1 MFEEKHINRFMD
13 EIKEL
18 KDKMLEHTEKQE
30 FVDMVSVFAN
40 RLEDENSIYVDELCK
55 LYNVVSD
62 VDIADTFVNYSMEL
76 VINQKVALEACKIL
90 CSLHGITHNLSTALF
105 EILRFKQKRDNFDEE
120 YLKEKLGVCWSNTSK
135 MSKEMIKTEL
145 DEIGLSHIIEE
156 LEKPNKEFG
165 EKILNDAKEFAK
177 LDNLGD
183 KDAVDKFLSEK
194 VDEIMKYMVTT

>member
-1 MFEEKHINRFMD
+1 MMKSFALDVMMQSQQLKQERKKMFEEKHINRFMD

-40 RLEDENSIYVDELCK
+40 RLEDENSTYVDELCK

-76 VINQKVALEACKIL
+76 VINQKGALEACKIL

-120 YLKEKLGVCWSNTSK
+120 YLKEKLGVCWSNMSK
-135 MSKEMIKTEL
+135 MSKEEDPDNNFEQL
-145 DEIGLSHIIEE
+145 IEFY
-156 LEKPNKEFG
+156 PNSPN
-165 EKILNDAKEFAK
+165 ILLGIAKFKNE
-177 LDNLGD
+177 
-183 KDAVDKFLSEK
+183 
-194 VDEIMKYMVTT
+194 